1 MGEIVVR
8 GLVVWR
14 REGRRFGE
22 SRKNRGTTR
31 LSESMSRDPRSDET
45 RGTIVA
51 IRHRLTPSPRFNR
64 PFSSSGGETDRDP
77 RGKKEMEEAAEEA
90 ENRGRKRRKGRR
102 GGGEWEEEAW
112 ERRIMA
118 ASRGDLGIGDDRTT
132 TAKSPITRPSFQDSS
147 VVSDKPTGKIV
158 NDENKTG
165 RVAGEREI
173 QGRKSTAD
181 ETCKNKSLPPVRDKA
196 SKNSNISREPKT
208 SNAGIKGA
216 RSFQQ
221 RDDAYECS
229 ADQKR
234 ASVDSDDTGQIKKAK
249 TRRKAEIKQ
258 GSISAKVIYK
268 LVAPSN
274 KQRRDFSP
282 HRCRSENH
290 ANLIV
295 VDARIV
301 PSCGTSRDAEAPR
314 KLDSCGD
321 LGFWKTGSPRLGE
334 SRSSVR
340 DEVGKHRTGDWE
352 NRGEPPRPSSY
363 EKSYPRKCCGVVEC
377 EEKRGRE
384 ANGRELGRKQES
396 PVPPLLCRSRSL
408 PRLSVHDSGVACSG
422 NEQSPVA
429 GHHNSKQQL
438 AADLRQLHTLK
449 QHYYPE
455 GGWGWVVLLVGMLV
469 QMLSH
474 GVHGSSGIL
483 LRHVADKFG
492 QRVYLET
499 G

>member
-1 MGEIVVR
+1 
-8 GLVVWR
+8 
-14 REGRRFGE
+14 
-22 SRKNRGTTR
+22 
-31 LSESMSRDPRSDET
+31 
-45 RGTIVA
+45 
-51 IRHRLTPSPRFNR
+51 
-64 PFSSSGGETDRDP
+64 
-77 RGKKEMEEAAEEA
+77 
-90 ENRGRKRRKGRR
+90 
-102 GGGEWEEEAW
+102 
-112 ERRIMA
+112 MA
-118 ASRGDLGIGDDRTT
+118 ASREDLGIGDDRTT

-301 PSCGTSRDAEAPR
+301 PSCETSRDAEAPR

-384 ANGRELGRKQES
+384 TNGRELGRKQES

-422 NEQSPVA
+422 NEQSPAA